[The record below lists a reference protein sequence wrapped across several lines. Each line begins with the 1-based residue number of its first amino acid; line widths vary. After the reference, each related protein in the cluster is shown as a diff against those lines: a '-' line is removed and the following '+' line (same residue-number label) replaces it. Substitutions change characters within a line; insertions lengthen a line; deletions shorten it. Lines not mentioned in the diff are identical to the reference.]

1 MAIAVPGKNFLNIER
16 SFSGKRWLERPVNDR
31 QALALSQ
38 QFQLPDIIG
47 RFLSARG
54 IAAEFVDDFLDPK
67 LGSLLPD
74 PAHLLDMGAGVDRI
88 INAIS
93 ENEKIAIFGDY
104 DVDGATSSALLARF
118 FVSIGVNHLVY
129 IPDRIKEGYGPNKK
143 AFEKLKNDGVS
154 VIITVD
160 CGTTA
165 FEPLS
170 FGKSIGLDVIIIDHH
185 IAEVGL
191 PNAVAVINPNR
202 LDEESRHTQLA
213 AVGVSFLLI
222 VALNRALRENGFFK
236 TNSMIRE
243 PNLMNLLDIVAL
255 GTVADMVPL
264 TGVNRALVVQGLK
277 IMAKRRN
284 KGLSALAD
292 IAGMDEAP
300 TTYHLGFL
308 MGPRV
313 NAGGRVG
320 EANLGAKL
328 LSTENSQEALDIAKK
343 LDSYNA
349 ERREIEATVLEEALA
364 LAEIKAKEKT
374 SQSLVFIA
382 GKNWHP
388 GVIGI
393 VASRLKERYGLP
405 ACILTVQDGVATGSG
420 RSITGVDLGACVISA
435 RQAGVLTNGGGH
447 AMAAGFSLDAD
458 KLDVFETFLSERIS
472 KQIVEGGIL
481 PTLNVDGL
489 ITIEGASMDLV
500 EILNKM
506 APFGTGNAEPRL
518 VFSGVRIAKVDI
530 VGVDHIRCF
539 ITGIDSKKQL
549 SAIAFRCVD
558 TELGQAL
565 LKHNGLPLHLV
576 GRLRE
581 NNWQGR
587 SSVQLLIDDAA
598 PISSQ

>member
-1 MAIAVPGKNFLNIER
+1 L
-16 SFSGKRWLERPVNDR
+16 
-31 QALALSQ
+31 
-38 QFQLPDIIG
+38 
-47 RFLSARG
+47 LSARG
-54 IAAEFVDDFLDPK
+54 ISAEFVDDFLDPK
-67 LGSLLPD
+67 LSSLLPD
-74 PAHLLDMGAGVDRI
+74 PAHLLDMQVGVDRI
-88 INAIS
+88 IGAINA
-93 ENEKIAIFGDY
+93 NEKIAIFGDY

-118 FVSIGVNHLVY
+118 FVSIGASFQIY
-129 IPDRIKEGYGPNKK
+129 IPDRIAEGYGPNIK

-165 FEPLS
+165 FDPLS
-170 FGKSIGLDVIIIDHH
+170 FGKSIGLDVIVVDHH
-185 IAEVGL
+185 IAEISL
-191 PNAVAVINPNR
+191 PNAIAVINPNR

-222 VALNRALRENGFFK
+222 VALNRTLRENGFF
-236 TNSMIRE
+236 TNNIEIRE

-277 IMAKRRN
+277 VMGKRRN

-300 TTYHLGFL
+300 STYHLGFL

-328 LSTENSQEALDIAKK
+328 LSTENSQEAQIIAQTLDG
-343 LDSYNA
+343 YNA
-349 ERREIEATVLEEALA
+349 ERREIEASVLEEALT
-364 LAEIKAKEKT
+364 LANEKAEKKV
-374 SQSLVFIA
+374 SQSLIFVA
-382 GKNWHP
+382 GEGWHP

-420 RSITGVDLGACVISA
+420 RSITGVDLGACIIAA
-435 RQAGVLTNGGGH
+435 RQAGILANGGGH
-447 AMAAGFSLDAD
+447 SMAAGFSLEAG
-458 KLDVFETFLSERIS
+458 KLDAFETFLSERIG
-472 KQIVEGGIL
+472 KQISEGGIL
-481 PTLNVDGL
+481 PTLSVDGS
-489 ITIEGASMDLV
+489 ISIEGASMDLV

-506 APFGTGNAEPRL
+506 GPFGIGNAEPRF
-518 VFSGVRIAKVDI
+518 VFSAVRLARVDI
-530 VGVDHIRCF
+530 VGVNHIRCF
-539 ITGIDSKKQL
+539 MTGIDSKKQL

-558 TELGQAL
+558 TDLGQAL
-565 LKHNGLPLHLV
+565 LQHNGLPLHV
-576 GRLRE
+576 AGRLRE

-598 PISSQ
+598 PISGH

>member
-67 LGSLLPD
+67 LSSLLPD

-170 FGKSIGLDVIIIDHH
+170 FGKSIGLDVIIVDHH

-222 VALNRALRENGFFK
+222 VALNRALRKNGFFK
-236 TNSMIRE
+236 TNSMIPE

-364 LAEIKAKEKT
+364 LAEIKAKKKT

>member
-1 MAIAVPGKNFLNIER
+1 
-16 SFSGKRWLERPVNDR
+16 
-31 QALALSQ
+31 
-38 QFQLPDIIG
+38 
-47 RFLSARG
+47 
-54 IAAEFVDDFLDPK
+54 
-67 LGSLLPD
+67 
-74 PAHLLDMGAGVDRI
+74 
-88 INAIS
+88 
-93 ENEKIAIFGDY
+93 
-104 DVDGATSSALLARF
+104 
-118 FVSIGVNHLVY
+118 
-129 IPDRIKEGYGPNKK
+129 
-143 AFEKLKNDGVS
+143 
-154 VIITVD
+154 
-160 CGTTA
+160 
-165 FEPLS
+165 
-170 FGKSIGLDVIIIDHH
+170 
-185 IAEVGL
+185 
-191 PNAVAVINPNR
+191 
-202 LDEESRHTQLA
+202 
-213 AVGVSFLLI
+213 
-222 VALNRALRENGFFK
+222 
-236 TNSMIRE
+236 
-243 PNLMNLLDIVAL
+243 
-255 GTVADMVPL
+255 
-264 TGVNRALVVQGLK
+264 
-277 IMAKRRN
+277 
-284 KGLSALAD
+284 
-292 IAGMDEAP
+292 MDEAP
-300 TTYHLGFL
+300 STYHLGFL

-328 LSTENSQEALDIAKK
+328 LSTENPQEALSIAQK
-343 LDSYNA
+343 LDVYNG
-349 ERREIEATVLEEALA
+349 ERREIEAAVLEDALA
-364 LAEIKAKEKT
+364 LAEIKAKQTT
-374 SQSLVFIA
+374 SQSLIFIA
-382 GKNWHP
+382 GENWHP

-405 ACILTVQDGVATGSG
+405 SCVLTVQGGVATGSG

-435 RQAGVLTNGGGH
+435 RQAGVLINGGGH
-447 AMAAGFSLDAD
+447 AMAAGFSLNAD
-458 KLDVFETFLSERIS
+458 KLDVFEKFLSQRIS

-506 APFGTGNAEPRL
+506 APFGMGNAEPRL

-598 PISSQ
+598 PISDH

>member
-67 LGSLLPD
+67 LSSLLPE
-74 PAHLLDMGAGVDRI
+74 PAHLLDMGPGVDRI

-93 ENEKIAIFGDY
+93 ESEKIAIFGDY

-170 FGKSIGLDVIIIDHH
+170 FGKSIGLDVIIVDHH

>member
-1 MAIAVPGKNFLNIER
+1 MAINVLDKNFLNIER
-16 SFSGKRWLERPVNDR
+16 SFSGKRWLERPVNER

-67 LGSLLPD
+67 LSSLLPD

-88 INAIS
+88 IDAIS
-93 ENEKIAIFGDY
+93 SNEKIGIFGDY

-118 FVSIGVNHLVY
+118 FVSIGVNHLIY
-129 IPDRIKEGYGPNKK
+129 IPDRIKEGYGPNIT

-170 FGKSIGLDVIIIDHH
+170 FGKSIGLDVIIVDHH

-222 VALNRALRENGFFK
+222 VALNRALRENGFFIK
-236 TNSMIRE
+236 NSVIRE

-277 IMAKRRN
+277 VMAKRRN

-292 IAGMDEAP
+292 VAGMDEAP
-300 TTYHLGFL
+300 STYHLGFL

-320 EANLGAKL
+320 QANLGAKL
-328 LSTENSQEALDIAKK
+328 LSTENSQEALDIAQK
-343 LDSYNA
+343 LDAYNA
-349 ERREIEATVLEEALA
+349 ERREIEATVLEEALV

-374 SQSLVFIA
+374 SQSLVFIV

-405 ACILTVQDGVATGSG
+405 ACVLTVNNGVATGSG

-447 AMAAGFSLDAD
+447 AMAAGFSLNAD
-458 KLDVFETFLSERIS
+458 KLEVFETFLSERIG

-500 EILNKM
+500 EILNRM

-518 VFSGVRIAKVDI
+518 VFSGVRITKVDI
-530 VGVDHIRCF
+530 VGIDHIRCF
-539 ITGIDSKKQL
+539 MTGIDSKKQL
-549 SAIAFRCVD
+549 SAIAFRCAD
-558 TELGQAL
+558 TDLGQAL
-565 LKHNGLPLHLV
+565 LQHNGLPLHVV

-598 PISSQ
+598 PIFGH

>member
-1 MAIAVPGKNFLNIER
+1 MTKTLSDKNFLDVER
-16 SFSGKRWLERPVNDR
+16 SFSGKRWLERQVNDR
-31 QALALSQ
+31 QALAISQ
-38 QFQLPDIIG
+38 QFQIPDIIG

-54 IAAEFVDDFLDPK
+54 VSAELVDDFLDPK
-67 LGSLLPD
+67 LSSLLPD
-74 PAHLLDMGAGVDRI
+74 PAHLLDMDVGVVRI
-88 INAIS
+88 IKAITG
-93 ENEKIAIFGDY
+93 NEKIAIFGDY

-118 FVSIGVNHLVY
+118 FGSIGVNYQIY
-129 IPDRIKEGYGPNKK
+129 IPDRIAEGYGPNIA
-143 AFEKLKNDGVS
+143 AFEKLKSDGAS

-170 FGKSIGLDVIIIDHH
+170 FAEGIGLDVIIVDHH
-185 IAEVGL
+185 IAEVSL

-222 VALNRALRENGFFK
+222 VAINRALREDGFFLK
-236 TNSMIRE
+236 NLSFQE

-277 IMAKRRN
+277 VMAKRRN

-292 IAGMDEAP
+292 VAGMDEAP
-300 TTYHLGFL
+300 STYHLGFL

-313 NAGGRVG
+313 NAGGRIG
-320 EANLGAKL
+320 ESNLGAKL
-328 LSTENSQEALDIAKK
+328 LSTESSEEAFNIAQK
-343 LDSYNA
+343 LNTYNA
-349 ERREIEATVLEEALA
+349 ERREIEDIVLKEVLA
-364 LAEIKAKEKT
+364 LAELKAEKKI
-374 SQSLVFIA
+374 SQSLVFVA
-382 GKNWHP
+382 GENWHP

-393 VASRLKERYGLP
+393 IASRLKERYGLP

-435 RQAGVLTNGGGH
+435 RQAGILTNGGGH
-447 AMAAGFSLDAD
+447 AMAAGFSLEAE
-458 KLDVFETFLSERIS
+458 KLNVFEKFLSERIG
-472 KQIVEGGIL
+472 KQIFEEGIM
-481 PTLNVDGL
+481 PTLSVDGL

-518 VFSGVRIAKVDI
+518 AFSGIRIAKADI
-530 VGVDHIRCF
+530 VGFNHVRCF

-558 TELGQAL
+558 TDLGQAL
-565 LKHNGLPLHLV
+565 LNHNGLPLHVV

-587 SSVQLLIDDAA
+587 SSAQLLIDDAA
-598 PISSQ
+598 PVSSH

>member
-170 FGKSIGLDVIIIDHH
+170 FGKSIGLDVIIVDHH

-236 TNSMIRE
+236 KNSMIRE

-364 LAEIKAKEKT
+364 LAEIKAKKKT

-420 RSITGVDLGACVISA
+420 RSIIGVDLGACVISA

>member
-67 LGSLLPD
+67 LSSLLPD

-170 FGKSIGLDVIIIDHH
+170 FGKSIGLDVIIVDHH

>member
-1 MAIAVPGKNFLNIER
+1 MAITVPGKNFLNIER

-67 LGSLLPD
+67 LSSLLPD

-170 FGKSIGLDVIIIDHH
+170 FGKSIGLDVIIVDHH

-236 TNSMIRE
+236 KNSMIRE

>member
-67 LGSLLPD
+67 LSTSLPD
-74 PAHLLDMGAGVDRI
+74 PAHLLDMDAGVDRI
-88 INAIS
+88 IKAITA
-93 ENEKIAIFGDY
+93 NEEIAIFGDY

-118 FVSIGVNHLVY
+118 FVSIGVNHLIY
-129 IPDRIKEGYGPNKK
+129 IPDRIKEGYGPNIT

-165 FEPLS
+165 FEPLL
-170 FGKSIGLDVIIIDHH
+170 FGKIIGLDVIIVDHH

-222 VALNRALRENGFFK
+222 VALNRALRENGFFIK
-236 TNSMIRE
+236 NSVIRE

-277 IMAKRRN
+277 VMAKRRN

-292 IAGMDEAP
+292 VAGMDEAP
-300 TTYHLGFL
+300 STYHLGFL

-320 EANLGAKL
+320 QANLGAKL
-328 LSTENSQEALDIAKK
+328 LSTENSQEALDIAQK
-343 LDSYNA
+343 LDAYNA
-349 ERREIEATVLEEALA
+349 ERREIEATVLEEALV

-374 SQSLVFIA
+374 SQSLVFIV

-405 ACILTVQDGVATGSG
+405 ACVLTVNNDVATGSG

-447 AMAAGFSLDAD
+447 AMAAGFSLNAD
-458 KLDVFETFLSERIS
+458 KLEVFETFLSERIG

-500 EILNKM
+500 EILNRM

-518 VFSGVRIAKVDI
+518 VFSGVRITKVDI

-539 ITGIDSKKQL
+539 MTGIDSKKQL
-549 SAIAFRCVD
+549 SAIAFRCAD
-558 TELGQAL
+558 TDLGQAL
-565 LKHNGLPLHLV
+565 LKHNGLPLHVV

-598 PISSQ
+598 PIFSH

>member
-1 MAIAVPGKNFLNIER
+1 ME
-16 SFSGKRWLERPVNDR
+16 
-31 QALALSQ
+31 
-38 QFQLPDIIG
+38 
-47 RFLSARG
+47 
-54 IAAEFVDDFLDPK
+54 
-67 LGSLLPD
+67 
-74 PAHLLDMGAGVDRI
+74 AGVVRI
-88 INAIS
+88 IKAITG
-93 ENEKIAIFGDY
+93 NEKIAIFGDY

-118 FVSIGVNHLVY
+118 FGSIGVNYQIY
-129 IPDRIKEGYGPNKK
+129 IPDRIAEGYGPNIA
-143 AFEKLKNDGVS
+143 AFEKLKSDGAS

-170 FGKSIGLDVIIIDHH
+170 FAEDIGLDVIIVDHH
-185 IAEVGL
+185 IAEVSL

-222 VALNRALRENGFFK
+222 VAINRALRKDGFFLK
-236 TNSMIRE
+236 NLSFQE

-277 IMAKRRN
+277 VMAKRRN

-292 IAGMDEAP
+292 VAGMDEAP
-300 TTYHLGFL
+300 STYHLGFL

-320 EANLGAKL
+320 ESNLGAKL
-328 LSTENSQEALDIAKK
+328 LSTESSEEAINIAQK
-343 LDSYNA
+343 LNSYNA
-349 ERREIEATVLEEALA
+349 ERREIEDIVLKEVLA
-364 LAEIKAKEKT
+364 LAELKAEKKI
-374 SQSLVFIA
+374 SQSLVFVA
-382 GKNWHP
+382 GENWHP

-393 VASRLKERYGLP
+393 IASRLKERYGLP

-435 RQAGVLTNGGGH
+435 RQAGILTNGGGH
-447 AMAAGFSLDAD
+447 AMAAGFSLEAE
-458 KLDVFETFLSERIS
+458 KLNVFEKFLSERIG
-472 KQIVEGGIL
+472 KQIFEEGIT
-481 PTLNVDGL
+481 PTLSVDGL

-518 VFSGVRIAKVDI
+518 AFSGIRIAKADI
-530 VGVDHIRCF
+530 VGFNHVRCF

-558 TELGQAL
+558 TDLGQAL
-565 LKHNGLPLHLV
+565 LNHNGLPLHVV

-587 SSVQLLIDDAA
+587 SSAQLLIDDAA
-598 PISSQ
+598 PVSSH

>member
-1 MAIAVPGKNFLNIER
+1 MAINVLDKNFLNIER
-16 SFSGKRWLERPVNDR
+16 SFSGKRWLERPVNER

-67 LGSLLPD
+67 LSSLLPD

-88 INAIS
+88 IDAIS
-93 ENEKIAIFGDY
+93 SNEKIGIFGDY

-118 FVSIGVNHLVY
+118 FVSIGVNHLIY
-129 IPDRIKEGYGPNKK
+129 IPDRIKEGYGPNIT

-170 FGKSIGLDVIIIDHH
+170 FGKSIGLDVIIVDHH

-222 VALNRALRENGFFK
+222 VALNRALRENGFFIK
-236 TNSMIRE
+236 NSVIRE

-277 IMAKRRN
+277 VMAKRRN

-292 IAGMDEAP
+292 VAGMDEAP
-300 TTYHLGFL
+300 STYHLGFL

-320 EANLGAKL
+320 QANLGAKL
-328 LSTENSQEALDIAKK
+328 LSTENSQEALDIAQK
-343 LDSYNA
+343 LDAYNA
-349 ERREIEATVLEEALA
+349 ERREIEATVLEEALV

-374 SQSLVFIA
+374 SQSLVFIV

-405 ACILTVQDGVATGSG
+405 ACVLTVNNGVATGSG

-447 AMAAGFSLDAD
+447 AMAAGFSLNAN
-458 KLDVFETFLSERIS
+458 KLEVFETFLSERIG

-518 VFSGVRIAKVDI
+518 VFSGIRITKVDI

-539 ITGIDSKKQL
+539 MTGIDSKKQL
-549 SAIAFRCVD
+549 SAIAFRCAD
-558 TELGQAL
+558 TNLGQAL
-565 LKHNGLPLHLV
+565 LKHNGLPLHVV

-598 PISSQ
+598 PISSH